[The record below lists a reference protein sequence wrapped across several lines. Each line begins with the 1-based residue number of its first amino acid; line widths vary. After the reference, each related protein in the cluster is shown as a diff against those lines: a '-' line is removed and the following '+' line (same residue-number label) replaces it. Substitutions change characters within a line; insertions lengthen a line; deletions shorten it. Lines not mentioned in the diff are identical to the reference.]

1 MIFRVAV
8 SFFSVLFL
16 LSLVSPSQTPSS
28 ISPREEK
35 IPDSIVWMDS
45 GYAIVVDKK
54 EQKLFVFKKEEQIH
68 KVFAAPCSTGKNA
81 GGKQIEGDARTPEGI
96 FFITKVARN
105 PGPPETYGTIALPL
119 DYPNISD
126 QRAGRNGTNIW
137 IHGTTK
143 PLVPFQSNGC
153 VVLRDTDVQRL
164 VNYVQLNKTPVVIC
178 ESINWLLPSQRAAG
192 KNDLDKF
199 LADWNAA
206 FQAGSLETLDK
217 LYLSGM
223 EIKNKK
229 RDMLQRQFRD
239 LMTFSQHFALT
250 PRDVSILRYG
260 NSAVILFDQ
269 ITSIHKD
276 NTFQGSYLRLTLERI
291 NNRWY
296 AMDELPP
303 SQIAAPIVAPVTAP
317 VADFSADREE
327 IRKLV
332 VKWAASWES
341 GNMETFRSLYA
352 SNFRSRGMTLNAWVQ
367 NKIDIRSRSQHIRV
381 RLENIRIQPGHNTAT
396 AAFTQHYSSSILKSS
411 GGKQLDLRK
420 INGEWKIFREKM
432 IR

>member
-1 MIFRVAV
+1 MIFRVAA
-8 SFFSVLFL
+8 SFLSVLFF

-35 IPDSIVWMDS
+35 IPDSIVWLDS
-45 GYAIVVDKK
+45 GFAIVVDKK
-54 EQKLFVFKKEEQIH
+54 EQKIFVFKKGEQIN
-68 KVFAAPCSTGKNA
+68 KVFEAPCSTGKNA
-81 GGKQIEGDARTPEGI
+81 GGKQLEGDARTPEGI
-96 FFITKVARN
+96 FFITKIARN

-126 QRAGRNGTNIW
+126 QKAGRNGTNIW

-153 VVLRDTDVQRL
+153 VVLRDADIQRL

-178 ESINWLLPSQRAAG
+178 ESIQWVPPSQRAAG
-192 KNDLDKF
+192 KNDLEKF
-199 LADWNAA
+199 LADWSAA
-206 FQAGSLETLDK
+206 FQEGNLDSLDK
-217 LYLSGM
+217 LYLAGT

-229 RDMLQRQFRD
+229 RDLFQRQIRE
-239 LMTFSQHFALT
+239 LKELSHHFALA
-250 PRDVSILRYG
+250 PRDVSILRHE

-269 ITSIHKD
+269 ITSIQKD
-276 NTFQGSYLRLTLERI
+276 NSFQGSYQRLTLEQV
-291 NNRWY
+291 NKRWY

-303 SQIAAPIVAPVTAP
+303 SQIAAPVAVSVSAAA
-317 VADFSADREE
+317 ADFAADREA

-332 VKWAASWES
+332 LKWAASWES
-341 GNMETFRSLYA
+341 GDMETFRSLYA
-352 SNFRSRGMTLNAWVQ
+352 SNFRSRGMNLNAWVQ
-367 NKIDIRSRSQHIRV
+367 NKTDIRNRSQNIRV
-381 RLENIRIQPGHNTAT
+381 RLDNIRIQPGHNTAS

-420 INGEWKIFREKM
+420 INGEWKIYREKM
-432 IR
+432 IP